1 MFFAVI
7 DKEACLV
14 DAITRGAT
22 TVHGEAQ
29 VASAPCFDQVFG
41 FRMIAVAAP
50 ERQTTLHMD
59 LPSIYCK
66 NRRIFHAGRLA
77 SVPS

>member
-1 MFFAVI
+1 MLFIVI
-7 DKEACLV
+7 VRKVCLV

-50 ERQTTLHMD
+50 ERQTT
-59 LPSIYCK
+59 
-66 NRRIFHAGRLA
+66 
-77 SVPS
+77 